1 MSSAPARPTAFD
13 WNPALELRLARID
26 KGTIAYI
33 VTGDG
38 PPLLLLHGLGG
49 EIWMWEKQVAALSA
63 RYRLYIPDLLGFGY
77 SDRPKVEYTPSLFI
91 EMIRQFMDQLG
102 VNRAGLIGNSMGGG
116 IAWAFALTHPK
127 RVDTLV
133 LIDAMPPQ
141 VVGAVR
147 NRFLRWFL
155 AIRRFPLLSC
165 LAIAVRTRGIVREAL
180 TQIIHDD
187 RLITEA
193 VVERQYRI
201 SRLTG
206 TARVVASTIRYTDEV
221 ARYADALATLR
232 APTLII
238 WGQQDDLFPVEIG
251 QRLHASIPNS
261 TLIVIPDS
269 GHIPMWETPDQTN
282 QAILEFLGSRSENE
296 KETR

>member
-1 MSSAPARPTAFD
+1 
-13 WNPALELRLARID
+13 
-26 KGTIAYI
+26 
-33 VTGDG
+33 
-38 PPLLLLHGLGG
+38 
-49 EIWMWEKQVAALSA
+49 MWEKQVAALSA

-91 EMIRQFMDQLG
+91 EMIGQFMDQLG

-155 AIRRFPLLSC
+155 AIRRVPLLSC

-180 TQIIHDD
+180 TQIVHDD